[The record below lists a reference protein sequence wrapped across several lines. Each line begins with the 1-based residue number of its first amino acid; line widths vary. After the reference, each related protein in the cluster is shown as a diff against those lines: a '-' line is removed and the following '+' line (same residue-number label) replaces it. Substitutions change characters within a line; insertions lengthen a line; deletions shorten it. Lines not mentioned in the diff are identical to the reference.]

1 MEKSRTSLRTHVERF
16 EGEVDRIT
24 LNTLSGFIRI
34 MGVSQSIQRYVELRS
49 EIEEYSN
56 PRDPKTALFLARS
69 AIMGAE
75 AEIVGFVTARVSSM
89 TNKVGVHVDQFFVPP
104 TARGFGHAVALDE
117 QVREFASENNA
128 GYIRIDHEKVDN
140 ESRSWLASRGYDA
153 KAQYPILELE

>member
-104 TARGFGHAVALDE
+104 T
-117 QVREFASENNA
+117 
-128 GYIRIDHEKVDN
+128 
-140 ESRSWLASRGYDA
+140 
-153 KAQYPILELE
+153 